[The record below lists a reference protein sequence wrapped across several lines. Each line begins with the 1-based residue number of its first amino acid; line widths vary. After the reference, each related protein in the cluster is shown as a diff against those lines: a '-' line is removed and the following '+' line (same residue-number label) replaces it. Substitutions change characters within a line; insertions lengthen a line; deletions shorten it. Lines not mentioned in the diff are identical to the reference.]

1 MIYRIKSFRLR
12 SVSIWIVTAGLLGA
26 PGYACAGKRPVTISV
41 NAADSV
47 SPLTPSWAYFGYDE
61 ANYTYAPNGR
71 RLIGELAGLS
81 KGAVHIRTHFLL
93 VTGDGKGGLKFGST
107 NAYTEDGVGRPIY
120 NWRLLDKILDTYVDS
135 GVTPFVEIGFMPE
148 ALSTHPEPYQPTWIP
163 GAKNDRYYI
172 GWTYPPKS
180 YQKWADLIYH
190 WVQHS
195 TGRYGKAEVEKWDWE
210 VWNEPNISYWHG
222 TPEEYDKLYDY
233 TADAVKRALPSARVG
248 GPASTGPAEAHA
260 ADFLRQFLQH
270 CATGTNYATN
280 WQGSP
285 LDFISF
291 HAKGR
296 PRSLNGR
303 NVMGI
308 SEEMRDA
315 AEGFGIVHSFSQF
328 AHLPIVLSEADPE
341 GCAACSARV
350 YPQNA
355 YRNDALYA
363 AYEATVYKT
372 LLTLAEEDGV
382 KLQGMLTW
390 AFEFEDQPYFE
401 GFRALATNGID
412 KPVLNFFRMAGLM
425 TGVRVKADSTG
436 ALSADSIVNNGVPG
450 AADVDALAAKSDH
463 DITVLIWNYRDQDEA
478 GPPAE
483 IQLNVSGIPQHAKR
497 ILVRHYRI
505 DQNHSNSYTLWKQ
518 MGEPQHPTD
527 EQYADLERAGYLQP
541 LKGPI
546 WIDRQRA
553 ESLRFSLPFAALSL
567 VQISWE

>member
-1 MIYRIKSFRLR
+1 MSRIKSFRLR
-12 SVSIWIVTAGLLGA
+12 SVSIWIVVAGLLGVQGNA
-26 PGYACAGKRPVTISV
+26 SAGRQPVIISV
-41 NAADSV
+41 NAADMV
-47 SPLTPSWAYFGYDE
+47 SPLTSSWTYFGYDE

-71 RLIGELAGLS
+71 KLIGELAGLS
-81 KGAVHIRTHFLL
+81 EGPVHIRTHFLL
-93 VTGDGKGGLKFGST
+93 ATGDGKGGLKFGST
-107 NAYTEDGVGRPIY
+107 NVYTEDGAGRPIY
-120 NWRLLDKILDTYVDS
+120 NWTLLDKIIDTYVDS
-135 GVTPFVEIGFMPE
+135 GVTPFIEIGFMPE
-148 ALSTHPEPYQPTWIP
+148 ALSTHPEPYQPTWVP
-163 GAKNDRYYI
+163 GAKNDHYYI

-180 YQKWADLIYH
+180 YQRWADLIYH

-195 TGRYGKAEVEKWDWE
+195 IERYGKAEVEKWDWE

-233 TADAVKRALPSARVG
+233 TADAIKRALPSACVG
-248 GPASTGPAEAHA
+248 GPASTGPAEVHA

-270 CATGTNYATN
+270 CATGTNYVTN
-280 WQGSP
+280 RRGSP

-296 PRSLNGR
+296 PRVLNGR

-315 AEGFGIVHSFSQF
+315 AEGFGIVHSFPQF
-328 AHLPIVLSEADPE
+328 EHLPIVLSEADPE

-363 AYEATVYKT
+363 AYEATAYKT
-372 LLTLAEEDGV
+372 LLTLAEEQGV

-390 AFEFEDQPYFE
+390 AFEFENQPYFD

-425 TGVRVKADSTG
+425 TGVQIGANSTG

-450 AADVDALAAKSDH
+450 PADVDAIAAKSDH
-463 DITVLIWNYRDQDEA
+463 DITVLIWNYGDQDEA
-478 GPPAE
+478 GPPVE

-497 ILVRHYRI
+497 VLVRQYRI
-505 DQNHSNSYTLWKQ
+505 DPNHSNSYTLWKQ
-518 MGEPQHPTD
+518 MGEPQHPTVQ
-527 EQYADLERAGYLQP
+527 QYVDLESAGYLQT
-541 LKGPI
+541 LNGPV
-546 WIDRQRA
+546 WINRQRA